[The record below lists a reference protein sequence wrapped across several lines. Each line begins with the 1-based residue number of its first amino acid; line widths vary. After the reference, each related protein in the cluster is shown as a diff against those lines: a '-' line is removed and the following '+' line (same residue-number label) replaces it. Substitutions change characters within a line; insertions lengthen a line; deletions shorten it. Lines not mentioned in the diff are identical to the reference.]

1 MNSKMVEEPPYH
13 NRKHFIDVCI
23 SLTMLCMSESLFQ
36 DGLRNHVQWS
46 LSTQQKGLLLLC
58 AVGHDFGHQ
67 GLINQF
73 PFQIISVRL
82 KTMQNQLLSIVL
94 IIFILSTR
102 LKGA

>member
-46 LSTQQKGLLLLC
+46 LST
-58 AVGHDFGHQ
+58 
-67 GLINQF
+67 
-73 PFQIISVRL
+73 
-82 KTMQNQLLSIVL
+82 
-94 IIFILSTR
+94 
-102 LKGA
+102 